1 MYSGH
6 NVYRNVGE
14 EILSRVNSQKLK
26 APKQTQLFK
35 IRLLENMHIAKPSN
49 ALKAMKDCI
58 ILVICDRMS
67 VLHIFG
73 HNYFFLPKTDL
84 SPTLLIN
91 FKELEFSYKN

>member
-49 ALKAMKDCI
+49 ALKVMEDCI
-58 ILVICDRMS
+58 ILLS
-67 VLHIFG
+67 TAHFG